1 MMGSG
6 LGMGLFGLFWML
18 LFSVGIIVLALWL
31 IKLLF
36 PLSKVHSDE
45 NRETPLSAQE
55 ILKIRYAQGELT
67 TEQYQEMLQ
76 TIRQSSSARPN
87 SL

>member
-6 LGMGLFGLFWML
+6 FGMGLFGLFWML
-18 LFSVGIIVLALWL
+18 LFSVGVIVLALWL

-45 NRETPLSAQE
+45 NRKMPLSAQE

-67 TEQYQEMLQ
+67 AEQYQEMLQ
-76 TIRQSSSARPN
+76 TIRQSSPARPN